1 MICQIPLSSAMAL
14 YRFRPYVWLLL
25 SLILTNGCLLTH
37 SMSWGAT
44 DAGLPVLEFL
54 KEETVV
60 TPLRNEQ
67 PISQAPSNIY
77 VITDEDIRLSGA
89 TDIPTLLRRI
99 PGMDVMDLNNADINV
114 SIRGNN
120 QLLANKL
127 LIMVDGR
134 SIYNDF
140 QGSISWRAI
149 PVTLPEIKRIEV
161 IKGPTSSLYGFNA
174 FDGIIHI
181 ITKSSAEIKGTTVQ
195 VGGGQV
201 GTLTSSLV
209 HAGSSGDLSYRLS
222 AGWDQNNQ
230 WDPRDDLA
238 SRGYRVNLES
248 SYDLSG
254 ESRVMLAGGVVDL
267 NKFEGAFIGN
277 VILST
282 DVTFP
287 YMYARYERPNF
298 FLRAFWN
305 GVDTK
310 SFLVTNSLLNNLIG
324 VTAPNGSS
332 KITFTGD
339 TYNLEAQH
347 TVEFATAHQMS
358 YGANYRFN
366 RVSCNCIAGTDHE
379 NRLGLYIQDEWKA
392 TPDLRIVA
400 GVRYDLHSEIPGT
413 WSPRLAVIY
422 HLAPDHAIRSA
433 LSLGYHPP
441 TLLESNQNTLVVP
454 NFPAPTSTISGTSN
468 LDPEQIIAYDI
479 DYQGWYFQHRL
490 RTRLGFFYNHISD
503 LISIRPIS
511 QFQNEFVN
519 GEEADIWGGEAGM
532 EFWLTPWLSGFF
544 NVVYQ
549 EIGQTN
555 TGRQV
560 RGAPLWKGNVGLRAE
575 WENGVNGEVTFHHV
589 GGATYPIDPVFTTL
603 AGLNLGVTVPDGRV
617 ESYQLLNLRGGYR
630 FWNEK
635 AELAITAYN
644 ALNDRHR
651 EHPLGQKI
659 GSRVM
664 GWLTLRL
671 F

>member
-1 MICQIPLSSAMAL
+1 MFYRPPLVPILTHQVVRPRRIWFLWIILSLWWPLSP
-14 YRFRPYVWLLL
+14 F
-25 SLILTNGCLLTH
+25 
-37 SMSWGAT
+37 SWGAS
-44 DAGLPVLEFL
+44 DSSLPVFELL

-60 TPLRNEQ
+60 TPLRHEQ

-77 VITDEDIRLSGA
+77 VISDEDIRLSGA

-99 PGMDVMDLNNADINV
+99 PGVDVMDLNNADINV

-120 QLLANKL
+120 QLLSNKL

-140 QGSISWRAI
+140 QGSISWRSI

-161 IKGPTSSLYGFNA
+161 LKGPTSSLYGFNA

-181 ITKSSAEIKGTTVQ
+181 ITKSPAELPGTTMQ

-201 GTLTSSLV
+201 GTITSSLI
-209 HAGSSGDLSYRLS
+209 HTGSSGDLGYRLS

-230 WDPRDDLA
+230 WNSREDLA
-238 SRGYRVNLES
+238 SRGYRFNLET

-254 ESRVMLAGGVVDL
+254 ESKIMLAGGLVDL
-267 NKFEGAFIGN
+267 NQFEGAFIGN

-282 DVTFP
+282 DVQFP
-287 YMYARYERPNF
+287 YVYARYERPNF

-305 GVDTK
+305 GVDTT
-310 SFLVTNSLLNNLIG
+310 SFLRTHPLLNDLIQ

-332 KITFTGD
+332 QISFTGN

-347 TVEFATAHQMS
+347 TVDVGSAHQMS

-366 RVSCNCIAGTDHE
+366 RVSCNCISGAHHE
-379 NRLGLYIQDEWKA
+379 HRFGLYFQDEWKA
-392 TPDLRIVA
+392 TSDLRFVA
-400 GVRYDLHSEIPGT
+400 GIRYDLHSEIPGT
-413 WSPRLAVIY
+413 WSPRVALIY
-422 HLAPDHAIRSA
+422 QLAPDHAIRSA

-441 TLLESNQNTLVVP
+441 TLLESNQHTLVVP

-468 LDPEQIIAYDI
+468 LNPEQIIAYDI
-479 DYQGWYFQHRL
+479 DYQGWYVQHRL

-503 LISIRPIS
+503 LINIRPQS
-511 QFQNEFVN
+511 PLQNTFVN
-519 GEEADIWGGEAGM
+519 GEEADIFGGEAGM
-532 EFWLTPWLSGFF
+532 EFLMTPWLSGFF

-555 TGRQV
+555 SGRQV
-560 RGAPLWKGNVGLRAE
+560 RGAPLWKGNAGLRAE
-575 WENGVNGEVTFHHV
+575 WDNGVNGEVTFHHV
-589 GGATYPIDPVFTTL
+589 GGTTYPIDPAFTTL
-603 AGLNLGVTVPDGRV
+603 APLGATVPDGRV

-664 GWLTLRL
+664 GWLTLRY